1 MKRLTGA
8 GLLAMFVLAG
18 CTTTEEANNAMKSRF
33 IGQSSDVFFSQY
45 GAPLSSF
52 ALNNGGTVYRWRGGE
67 TTRTIPAEYKTVSNT
82 PANPVLGQTT
92 KTTTTVTQPNA
103 GTTVTETRTT
113 SSGISI
119 GAAPAVQQVLVTPAR
134 TERLFCEAQITTDT
148 AGIIVNVEATG
159 DTTGAGFSLSRCAEV
174 FGVK

>member
-1 MKRLTGA
+1 M
-8 GLLAMFVLAG
+8 
-18 CTTTEEANNAMKSRF
+18 
-33 IGQSSDVFFSQY
+33 
-45 GAPLSSF
+45 
-52 ALNNGGTVYRWRGGE
+52 
-67 TTRTIPAEYKTVSNT
+67 SNT